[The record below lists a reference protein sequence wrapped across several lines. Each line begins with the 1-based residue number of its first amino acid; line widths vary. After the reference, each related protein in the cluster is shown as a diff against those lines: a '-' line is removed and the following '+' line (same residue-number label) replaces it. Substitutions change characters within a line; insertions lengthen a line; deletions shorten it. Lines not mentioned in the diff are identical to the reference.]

1 MLRVVVS
8 APRGNALHA
17 VRRGDE
23 QLLRSLN
30 AWRGRRRQGRSYR
43 STFYTARESSRSSR
57 PACARRC
64 PRATWQT
71 CAAVAG
77 LTLLKLAEFYTS
89 AILLRQVSAYEL
101 KAWLSLN
108 VLFSFLVD
116 LARGEA
122 VFFPAFALCAAV
134 MLIGILLIARD
145 GGARKTLPRHRDRR
159 GRDLRIPQS
168 VRSEVE
174 RGISGKGARRA
185 ARSRPRRRGLRG
197 RLSLAV
203 LRYPRERRVVGRV
216 PAHHEQQGRVRRI
229 PPPKTLRRSREKN
242 IQLNIKKRGVGGG

>member
-1 MLRVVVS
+1 MPAGGFLSAFSVARGRCPRSGAELADKVLRVVVS
-8 APRGNALHA
+8 APLGNALHA

-30 AWRGRRRQGRSYR
+30 AGADDVSKEGRIEALFIQRVKVAAARAALCRR
-43 STFYTARESSRSSR
+43 
-57 PACARRC
+57 ARRA
-64 PRATWQT
+64 PRGGG
-71 CAAVAG
+71 AAVAG

-122 VFFPAFALCAAV
+122 VFFPAFALCAVV

-185 ARSRPRRRGLRG
+185 AGSRPRRRGLRG

-203 LRYPRERRVVGRV
+203 LRYPRERRVVGRA
-216 PAHHEQQGRVRRI
+216 PAHHEQQGRV
-229 PPPKTLRRSREKN
+229 
-242 IQLNIKKRGVGGG
+242 Q